1 MDILNIIALCII
13 SVFVVSLLKR
23 TQKEVGLA
31 VSVIV
36 GILVFL
42 MVIDKLVYVVEKIIE
57 MGSKVSF
64 AGGYIATLIK
74 MTGIALISEY
84 TASVCK
90 DSGENAIAEKVEFA
104 GKVIILFLSLPLVM
118 SLFEL
123 ITKFLS

>member
-1 MDILNIIALCII
+1 MEILNIIALGIV

-31 VSVIV
+31 VAVMV
-36 GILVFL
+36 GILIFL
-42 MVIDKLVYVVEKIIE
+42 ILIDKLVYVVEKIIE
-57 MGSKVSF
+57 MGNRVSF
-64 AGGYIATLIK
+64 ASGYVKILVK

-104 GKVIILFLSLPLVM
+104 AKVIILFLSLPLIM
-118 SLFEL
+118 SLFDL
-123 ITKFLS
+123 ITKFLR